1 MPRGIVIIDWDAFEG
16 GIISFKYPETLD
28 VPTNLVQLLQISHT
42 FSEGL
47 LTIKD
52 GLFHAVSIGN
62 EPLQKVIVLIL
73 SEFEDEN
80 DFFDIVNTMNSVVTD
95 VQDDK
100 QLQNQLVRVFQLSQ
114 SVFKARDA
122 VLTKLAEEITELKNK
137 EIDIRQSL
145 EWLIRHE
152 ESIERSIIFLL
163 MRYGPLDPGHLL
175 PYLNKYQLQLRQ
187 QKDAILKKNISLR
200 KGKPSTSF
208 SPTSASTISNSPASI
223 SATIQKEASIN
234 YKRRANSSRGTPLEI
249 EFHPPAPIS
258 MKELDETL
266 KKMTEDNII
275 KQDLEGRCH
284 LLIHYGF
291 D

>member
-16 GIISFKYPETLD
+16 GIISYKYPETLE

-52 GLFHAVSIGN
+52 GQFHAVSVGN

-95 VQDDK
+95 VQDDT
-100 QLQNQLVRVFQLSQ
+100 QLQSQLVRVFKLSQ

-152 ESIERSIIFLL
+152 ESIEKLIIFLL
-163 MRYGPLDPGHLL
+163 LRYGPLDPGHLL
-175 PYLNKYQLQLRQ
+175 PYINKHQL
-187 QKDAILKKNISLR
+187 KFKKNEQAESAGEKIPPQKVR
-200 KGKPSTSF
+200 V
-208 SPTSASTISNSPASI
+208 SPTAIRSSPAIQGSSGSSI
-223 SATIQKEASIN
+223 
-234 YKRRANSSRGTPLEI
+234 EI
-249 EFHPPAPIS
+249 EFHPNSPIS
-258 MKELDETL
+258 LQDLDKIL
-266 KKMTEDNII
+266 QKMAERNIL

-291 D
+291 E